1 MGSDTEKHWIIF
13 VCTSMNASYAAAE
26 KSEWR
31 MASKIHRVSE
41 VISRILPTQNGR
53 EPLKLLG
60 SISVKFRI
68 EYELSSE
75 IKEII

>member
-31 MASKIHRVSE
+31 MASKIFSE
-41 VISRILPTQNGR
+41 RSYLRNFTHTKSKRTNKRNFNPEVFALR
-53 EPLKLLG
+53 
-60 SISVKFRI
+60 
-68 EYELSSE
+68 
-75 IKEII
+75 